1 MRTAIIGGTFDPV
14 HNGHLHLLHGVLEY
28 TDYQRIIFIPVSMP
42 PHKAYK
48 QRVTDKDRLEMLK
61 LALQSYRDLYPN
73 DRDVELVLDDCEIKR
88 GGISYMFDTVED
100 LRKRYAILGRPAIVI
115 GDDLLTGLTNWHRY
129 AELCE
134 IVDFMVFRRFDHGE
148 EGKLP
153 EGAQGRLIDNPV
165 LVDSST
171 TIRGILENGGDETIL
186 ASLIPQTVVHYIQAY
201 GLYTN

>member
-14 HNGHLHLLHGVLEY
+14 HNGHLYLLHGVLEY

-42 PHKAYK
+42 PHKAYR
-48 QRVTDKDRLEMLK
+48 QRVADKDRLEMLK
-61 LALQSYRDLYPN
+61 LALKSYRDLYPN
-73 DRDVELVLDDCEIKR
+73 DREVELVLEDCEIKR

-100 LRKRYAILGRPAIVI
+100 IRRRYAIFGRPAIVI

-134 IVDFMVFRRFDHGE
+134 IVDFLVFRRLDDGE
-148 EGKLP
+148 EGRLP

-171 TIRGILENGGDETIL
+171 TIRAILEKGGDEKIL

>member
-28 TDYQRIIFIPVSMP
+28 TDYQRVIFIPVSMP
-42 PHKAYK
+42 PHKAYRP
-48 QRVTDKDRLEMLK
+48 RVADKDRLEMLK
-61 LALQSYRDLYPN
+61 LALQSYRDLYPD

-100 LRKRYAILGRPAIVI
+100 LRRRYAILGRPAIVI

-134 IVDFMVFRRFDHGE
+134 IVDFMVFRRLDHGE
-148 EGKLP
+148 EDKLP
-153 EGAQGRLIDNPV
+153 KGAQGRLIDNPV

-171 TIRGILENGGDETIL
+171 TIRGILEKGGDETIL